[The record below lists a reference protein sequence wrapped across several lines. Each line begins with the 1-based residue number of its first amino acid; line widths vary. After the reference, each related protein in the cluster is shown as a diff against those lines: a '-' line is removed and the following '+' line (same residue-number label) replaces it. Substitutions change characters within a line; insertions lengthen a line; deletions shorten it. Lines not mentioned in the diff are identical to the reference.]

1 MNGSFIS
8 KVVAKLDFNSMN
20 QEQIKER
27 TQNLESRI
35 DRIIEWVKTCDNK
48 ATTLLSITALVLTIL
63 LSGDYIMTGMQ
74 TILST
79 VYDPNMTEPS
89 ICGILAVLSFITAV
103 ILLLLSLVCC
113 ILVVRAKVSEN
124 QRNQPSIKTDSLIHF
139 NNIASLS
146 YSQFVEAIDRE
157 TDEDYLEDLKSQI
170 YINASRCTEKFKI
183 YNNAVLLLCC
193 AIPFAVL
200 YIVFTVL
207 FLAQL

>member
-1 MNGSFIS
+1 
-8 KVVAKLDFNSMN
+8 MN
-20 QEQIKER
+20 QEQIQER
-27 TQNLESRI
+27 TQNLESRL

-63 LSGDYIMTGMQ
+63 LAGDYIMTGMQ

-103 ILLLLSLVCC
+103 ILLLLSLICC

-146 YSQFVEAIDRE
+146 YSQFVEAINRE
-157 TDEDYLEDLKSQI
+157 TDEGYLEDLKSQI
-170 YINASRCTEKFKI
+170 YINASRCTEKFNT
-183 YNNAVLLLCC
+183 YNKAVWLLCW
-193 AIPFAVL
+193 AIPFALL
-200 YIVFTVL
+200 YIAFTVL
-207 FLAQL
+207 FLAQR